1 MNKFETLNSYEPSRR
16 YEKLKIY
23 NLATREVYSCFD
35 ELLESEF
42 FKDRLY
48 DVLNNNYSASE
59 VIDLSPDERD
69 RIFEDVVDTAITN
82 LIEFQDMF
90 IIKENKRIEKELN
103 MKKFELI
110 NGYESNRRYEKLKIY
125 VLNTDEVFD
134 CFDEFFQSEFF
145 KDFWSAD
152 DSETA
157 DSFSEEDVDE
167 AIHDLIDCAEI
178 LIVKEFEGR

>member
-1 MNKFETLNSYEPSRR
+1 MKKFELINHYEPANR
-16 YEKLKIY
+16 YAKLKIY
-23 NLATREVYSCFD
+23 NLITQEVYNCFD

-42 FKDRLY
+42 FKDRFY
-48 DVLNNNYSASE
+48 NVLNDNYSASE

-110 NGYESNRRYEKLKIY
+110 KGYESSHRYEKLKIY
-125 VLNTDEVFD
+125 VLNTDEVFES
-134 CFDEFFQSEFF
+134 FDEFFQSEFF
-145 KDFWSAD
+145 KDFWSYD
-152 DSETA
+152 DSDMA
-157 DSFSEEDVDE
+157 DLSEEDVDE
-167 AIHDLIDCAEI
+167 AIHDLTDCGEI
-178 LIVKEFEGR
+178 LIIKEFEGR